1 MFAAVCTTPPLTTA
15 GNPQPTEP
23 CHPASRTTSTAVPTI
38 ASGVAGFGVLIL
50 TLSSRSSPD
59 AVSTGAPLIP
69 DPPTSIPNT
78 FMRPPQTETAFIL
91 YDCIPVFELRF
102 LSFPTHRGLRNP
114 LCRFPV
120 FIQAP
125 VARIEGYSGRYGGTS
140 AWRGPI
146 GSSSSRRDCGGMS
159 HQSIRSAVPSSSVSS
174 VPIVL
179 LRMHWSSALLLC
191 DDSY

>member
-59 AVSTGAPLIP
+59 SVSTGAPLIP

-78 FMRPPQTETAFIL
+78 FMRPPGTDTPSFYTIL
-91 YDCIPVFELRF
+91 PSHPR
-102 LSFPTHRGLRNP
+102 
-114 LCRFPV
+114 
-120 FIQAP
+120 
-125 VARIEGYSGRYGGTS
+125 ARHARYRQVS
-140 AWRGPI
+140 KLLASQ
-146 GSSSSRRDCGGMS
+146 SSLARRKHKADMLNC
-159 HQSIRSAVPSSSVSS
+159 
-174 VPIVL
+174 
-179 LRMHWSSALLLC
+179 
-191 DDSY
+191 